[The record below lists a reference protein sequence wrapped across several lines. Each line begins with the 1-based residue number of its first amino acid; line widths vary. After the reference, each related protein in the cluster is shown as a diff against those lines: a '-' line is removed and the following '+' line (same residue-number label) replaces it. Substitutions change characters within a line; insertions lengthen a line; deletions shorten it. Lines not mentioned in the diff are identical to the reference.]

1 VTLIVVNAQG
11 WEESTARRA
20 DGEGTPRLDTLARE
34 GMTFRH
40 YLAGPVAETAL
51 AEFLSGRFAYL
62 SGVSGNTHGEHVLPS
77 PVLTLG
83 EVFRENGYRTA
94 FLGAWKNGEN
104 WPHVP
109 EAQGF
114 ETTGP
119 ATVDGASAFL
129 GDSTKQPGL
138 LVLSLEDGAAA
149 EHFLAADPW
158 TRTDREHLLVYV
170 GAAVSDRV
178 EGEWEENTVRL
189 QGSVGSVHEGGMRTP
204 CVVRWPGRV
213 TPGST
218 FDRIAA
224 PYDWLPTLVDW
235 LGLALP
241 GEYETEF
248 SGISLAPALDG
259 GGRPARWPN
268 RILCAAWTPPG
279 FDTGNASVAVR
290 TDRWLAVRDRRWSLD
305 PVSAETFAGWE
316 LYDRQS
322 DPWQRHNLAEEYP
335 YLLSDMRA
343 DFAYWMDRATRF
355 GLRPVPTE
363 LGHPEWPVVRLA
375 SGRRTVT
382 GEWPLR
388 VIRAGSWM
396 VEGEGAAFPLSLTV
410 GQEGI
415 TWESGSAEPL
425 KLEKGDLS
433 LRLDTDTEFDGAII
447 LRWDVD

>member
-1 VTLIVVNAQG
+1 MTG
-11 WEESTARRA
+11 CPPWST
-20 DGEGTPRLDTLARE
+20 G
-34 GMTFRH
+34 
-40 YLAGPVAETAL
+40 
-51 AEFLSGRFAYL
+51 S
-62 SGVSGNTHGEHVLPS
+62 VSRYPGNT
-77 PVLTLG
+77 
-83 EVFRENGYRTA
+83 RR
-94 FLGAWKNGEN
+94 
-104 WPHVP
+104 
-109 EAQGF
+109 
-114 ETTGP
+114 
-119 ATVDGASAFL
+119 
-129 GDSTKQPGL
+129 
-138 LVLSLEDGAAA
+138 
-149 EHFLAADPW
+149 
-158 TRTDREHLLVYV
+158 
-170 GAAVSDRV
+170 
-178 EGEWEENTVRL
+178 
-189 QGSVGSVHEGGMRTP
+189 
-204 CVVRWPGRV
+204 
-213 TPGST
+213 
-218 FDRIAA
+218 
-224 PYDWLPTLVDW
+224 
-235 LGLALP
+235 
-241 GEYETEF
+241 
-248 SGISLAPALDG
+248 LAPALDG